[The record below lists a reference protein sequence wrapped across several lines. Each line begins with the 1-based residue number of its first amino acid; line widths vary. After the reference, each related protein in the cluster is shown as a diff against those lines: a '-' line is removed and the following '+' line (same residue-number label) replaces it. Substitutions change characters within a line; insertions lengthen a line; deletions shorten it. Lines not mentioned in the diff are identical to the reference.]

1 LCGSLSAHFQS
12 RLPGKR
18 RVSRRDELLEAKQQN
33 SAKRVS
39 RSEAVGHAFAESPH
53 PELVQMPDAF
63 GMRVVFWQ
71 PNYGE
76 VRACV
81 QINVAF
87 QNIAEDLL
95 SVRLFNLDCDRSALS
110 PLTNHRTDEYGG
122 AFDGRIRLAL
132 EVAAAVRAAL
142 PDSLPLFMRISAIDW
157 VEDGWQLE
165 DSVELARRLRP
176 LGVHLMDCSSGGVV
190 PHAKKQIGPAY
201 QTPFAERIR
210 RESGILT
217 GAVGMITEAHQ
228 ADGIIRAGQAD
239 IVLLAREF
247 LPTHIGRSTPPRP
260 SARPPVSPNNT
271 GGRSSETCGGQA
283 CAAAPITNV
292 ARTPGRT
299 LTVPP
304 IRLKPAPIDL
314 WHSRRRLVS
323 GSVPLVAV
331 PDSNGVGPCES
342 RPEHCRLADGQGI
355 EFQIYKYDNAER
367 MQNEANSI
375 SSLIAIGSRRKSP
388 RTSPRS
394 CGDHKWCQ
402 FSACRFSI
410 EQLGVDFR
418 NESGLKHKN
427 VDYIRFREWNTSNF
441 LGWSIGFDSNLLQLP
456 SGL

>member
-1 LCGSLSAHFQS
+1 MCGSLSAHFQS

-18 RVSRRDELLEAKQQN
+18 RVSRRDELLEAKRQN
-33 SAKRVS
+33 SAKRIS

-53 PELVQMPDAF
+53 PELVQIPDAF

-157 VEDGWQLE
+157 VEDGWQLQ

-217 GAVGMITEAHQ
+217 GAVGMITEPHQ

-247 LPTHIGRSTPPRP
+247 LRDPYWPLHAAKALGA
-260 SARPPVSPNNT
+260 SA
-271 GGRSSETCGGQA
+271 G
-283 CAAAPITNV
+283 
-292 ARTPGRT
+292 
-299 LTVPP
+299 VP
-304 IRLKPAPIDL
+304 KQY
-314 WHSRRRLVS
+314 RRAFV
-323 GSVPLVAV
+323 
-331 PDSNGVGPCES
+331 
-342 RPEHCRLADGQGI
+342 
-355 EFQIYKYDNAER
+355 
-367 MQNEANSI
+367 
-375 SSLIAIGSRRKSP
+375 
-388 RTSPRS
+388 
-394 CGDHKWCQ
+394 
-402 FSACRFSI
+402 
-410 EQLGVDFR
+410 
-418 NESGLKHKN
+418 
-427 VDYIRFREWNTSNF
+427 
-441 LGWSIGFDSNLLQLP
+441 
-456 SGL
+456 